1 MNFVAQII
9 VWINVLT
16 NALAKVL
23 LAPIAHLPG
32 WLSNTIISAVVG
44 VLLLIIFKYTSN
56 QKAIE
61 KVRDSIKANLLALKL
76 YKDSIAVTL
85 KAQGKVFQG
94 AFLLLFHAIR
104 PMLVM
109 IVPVSLILAQMG
121 LWYQFRPLNVG
132 EQTLVIMELNGDAN
146 SPWPVVKLDTNIA
159 AEITIQQTKVLSKRQ
174 VYWKIKALE
183 EGYQKITFLVDDQH
197 IEKQFAAGDGFM
209 KISPKKPAWNWAEIL
224 LYPTEK
230 PFAPDSAVK
239 SISILYPE
247 RISKT
252 SGADWWIVYFFIA
265 SMVFALIFKP
275 FLKVKI

>member
-1 MNFVAQII
+1 MNLLAQII
-9 VWINVLT
+9 VLINAVT

-23 LAPIAHLPG
+23 LGPIAHLPG

-61 KVRDSIKANLLALKL
+61 KVRNNIKANLLALKL

-104 PMLVM
+104 PMLVI

-121 LWYQFRPLNVG
+121 LWYQFRPLNVD
-132 EQTLVIMELNGDAN
+132 EQTIVIMKLNGNEN
-146 SPWPVVKLDTNIA
+146 SPWPNVKMDTNNA
-159 AEITIQQTKVLSKRQ
+159 AKITIQQTKVLSKRQ
-174 VYWKIKALE
+174 IFWKIKALE
-183 EGYQKITFLVDDQH
+183 EGYQKITFSVDNQQ
-197 IEKQFAAGDGFM
+197 IEKQLAVGVGFM
-209 KISPKKPAWNWAEIL
+209 KISPKKPAWNWADIM

-230 PFAPDSAVK
+230 PFASDSAVK
-239 SISILYPE
+239 SISIIYPE
-247 RISKT
+247 RVSKT

>member
-1 MNFVAQII
+1 MNFLAQII

-23 LAPIAHLPG
+23 LAIIAYLPG

-44 VLLLIIFKYTSN
+44 VVMLIIFKYTSN

-76 YKDSIAVTL
+76 FKDSISVTL
-85 KAQGKVFQG
+85 NVQGKVFQG

-121 LWYQFRPLNVG
+121 LWYQFRPLTVG
-132 EQTLVIMELNGDAN
+132 EQTVVVMELNGDKN
-146 SPWPVVKLDTNIA
+146 SPWPNIKLDTNNA
-159 AEITIQQTKVLSKRQ
+159 AEIIIEQTKVLSKRQ
-174 VYWKIKALE
+174 VFWKIRALE
-183 EGYQKITFLVDDQH
+183 DGYQKITFSVGNQQ
-197 IEKQFAAGDGFM
+197 IEKQLVVGDGFM
-209 KISPKKPAWNWAEIL
+209 KISPKKPAWNWSEIL

-230 PFAPDSAVK
+230 PFASDSAVK
-239 SISILYPE
+239 SISIEYPE
-247 RISKT
+247 RVSKT
-252 SGADWWIVYFFIA
+252 SGADWWLVYFFIA
-265 SMVFALIFKP
+265 SMVFAFIFKP